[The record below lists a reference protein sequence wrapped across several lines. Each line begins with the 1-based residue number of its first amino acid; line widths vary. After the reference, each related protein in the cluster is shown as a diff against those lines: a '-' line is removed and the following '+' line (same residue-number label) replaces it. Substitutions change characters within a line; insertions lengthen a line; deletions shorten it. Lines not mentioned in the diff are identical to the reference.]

1 MVVMKWGVLNLKY
14 VDQVDCGLCGAYVV
28 VGAAGVDATA
38 ASGTLKCAKLRVNPT
53 HTQLGLYVE
62 VTAQNP
68 LVAVGHAESA
78 IPSLVAVVLEVFEI
92 GSEEVEASH
101 VDVSHIV
108 LSAKCVGCY
117 KVSCH
122 SVTEPVASLGL
133 HHPVLPLLAMIE
145 SPCVEITRKVDRP
158 SGGNFGLGTE
168 IDCEECVID
177 EIGLECYLLSLH
189 GVCRSQ

>member
-28 VGAAGVDATA
+28 VGASGVDATA
-38 ASGTLKCAKLRVNPT
+38 ASGTLKCVKLRVNPT
-53 HTQLGLYVE
+53 HTQLGLDVE

-68 LVAVGHAESA
+68 RVAVGHAESA

-133 HHPVLPLLAMIE
+133 HHPVLPLLTVNLGAE
-145 SPCVEITRKVDRP
+145 VQLAPRWSLDL
-158 SGGNFGLGTE
+158 SGNQLCSRFKMHEATVFALGK
-168 IDCEECVID
+168 DARCHVV
-177 EIGLECYLLSLH
+177 L
-189 GVCRSQ
+189 